1 MEETIEQ
8 IVGNTLDE
16 IIAEEIIEPSKE
28 EEKVS
33 EEVIEEVKEE
43 VQENIVKPD
52 NQKKADR
59 VIITKSSDIGK
70 IVLKPK

>member
-33 EEVIEEVKEE
+33 EEVKEE

-52 NQKKADR
+52 NQKKAER

>member
-33 EEVIEEVKEE
+33 EEVKEE

>member
-16 IIAEEIIEPSKE
+16 IIAEEIIESSKE

-33 EEVIEEVKEE
+33 EEVKEE

>member
-16 IIAEEIIEPSKE
+16 IITEEIIESSKE

-33 EEVIEEVKEE
+33 EEVKEE

>member
-1 MEETIEQ
+1 LEETIEQ

-33 EEVIEEVKEE
+33 EEVKEE